1 MPAGRGEEAAERF
14 AAAVELGRTPGLHD
28 VDELARELE
37 IVAMLRSR
45 GAEFAPHPDAKAR
58 AKQRLMAAFAEQHAG
73 ARPVFR
79 MSSMAP
85 GSADIRAEVRTGA
98 DSEPTALLDR
108 VGDPVDATAE
118 TTAIPCVEDEAE
130 EAPDESAEEPIERA
144 ELASVTE
151 LVPGTGRRAAH
162 RGRARPAVSPASA
175 ARRRAG
181 IVGAAALA
189 MMVALAS
196 TGVFLSR
203 DALPGDA
210 LYGVKRVAEQVG
222 LALTFDEEAR
232 AQRQLELAALRLD
245 EVSQLVARDQQ
256 AAADA
261 NLLAQTMQEFGTST
275 SEGSRTLLADEQ
287 VVAGGGIGDLQA
299 WAASQAARLAALRSE
314 LPQPLVAQADSSI
327 ALLDRVL
334 GRTEALRA
342 RADCSE
348 IISGI
353 VDEVGALPAEG
364 LCAPRPVTPETEE
377 AEGGSGSAG
386 TTVDTRRSVGG
397 SAVNATP
404 DAGTTR
410 VPTETPTA
418 VGGEGDQLR
427 STADDELSDDAP
439 ATTAEP
445 EPTPR
450 GDGTSVPLPLPLV
463 PPITLPSLVPGG
475 GVITIGG

>member
-45 GAEFAPHPDAKAR
+45 GAEFAPHPDAKAH

-73 ARPVFR
+73 ARHVVG
-79 MSSMAP
+79 MSSVPRMA
-85 GSADIRAEVRTGA
+85 GITMASDG
-98 DSEPTALLDR
+98 EPTALLDR
-108 VGDPVDATAE
+108 VGEPVDATAE
-118 TTAIPCVEDEAE
+118 TTAIPLVEDEAE
-130 EAPDESAEEPIERA
+130 EAPDESAEEPVERA

-151 LVPGTGRRAAH
+151 LKPGTSRKAARRERARRASA
-162 RGRARPAVSPASA
+162 ASA
-175 ARRRAG
+175 ARRRGG

-222 LALTFDEEAR
+222 LALTFDDEAR

-245 EVSQLVARDQQ
+245 EVSQLVARNEQ

-261 NLLAQTMQEFGTST
+261 NLLAATIQEFGSAT

-299 WAASQAARLAALRSE
+299 WAAAQVARLAALRSD
-314 LPQPLVAQADSSI
+314 LPQPVMAQADSSI

-364 LCAPRPVTPETEE
+364 LCAPRPVTPENEDV
-377 AEGGSGSAG
+377 EGSPGTPG
-386 TTVDTRRSVGG
+386 TTNEIRRGERG
-397 SAVNATP
+397 AAVNGAP
-404 DAGTTR
+404 DGEGTS
-410 VPTETPTA
+410 VPTETPTTI
-418 VGGEGDQLR
+418 GPDGERVSSSTSGDE
-427 STADDELSDDAP
+427 ELTGEPS
-439 ATTAEP
+439 TTAEP
-445 EPTPR
+445 TPTQSDER
-450 GDGTSVPLPLPLV
+450 TAVPLPLPLM

-475 GVITIGG
+475 QGITIGG

>member
-1 MPAGRGEEAAERF
+1 MPAGRGEVERF

-45 GAEFAPHPDAKAR
+45 GAEFAPRPDAKTR

-73 ARPVFR
+73 ARPVVG

-85 GSADIRAEVRTGA
+85 GSADISAAA
-98 DSEPTALLDR
+98 DGEPTALLDR

-118 TTAIPCVEDEAE
+118 TKAIPCVEDEPE
-130 EAPDESAEEPIERA
+130 PAPEESAEEPIERA

-151 LVPGTGRRAAH
+151 LVPGTGRKPAR
-162 RGRARPAVSPASA
+162 RGRARRGASPASA
-175 ARRRAG
+175 ARRRAA
-181 IVGAAALA
+181 IVGAAALV

-196 TGVFLSR
+196 TSVFLSR

-210 LYGVKRVAEQVG
+210 LYGVKRVAEEVG

-245 EVSQLVARDQQ
+245 EVSQLVARNEQ

-261 NLLAQTMQEFGTST
+261 NLLAQTIQEFGTAT
-275 SEGSRTLLADEQ
+275 SEGSRTLLANEQ

-299 WAASQAARLAALRSE
+299 WAAAQAARLAALRSE
-314 LPQPLVAQADSSI
+314 LPQPVVASADSSI
-327 ALLDRVL
+327 ALLDQVL
-334 GRTEALRA
+334 GRTEALQA

-353 VDEVGALPAEG
+353 VDGLGPLPAEG
-364 LCAPRPVTPETEE
+364 LCAPRPGTPESGRSVRSGEPGGAGGGGESADPSGGEPGTAVDTAPGTDG
-377 AEGGSGSAG
+377 AEVPSAG
-386 TTVDTRRSVGG
+386 TPTIRPEGGTVQSRS
-397 SAVNATP
+397 AEPADKP
-404 DAGTTR
+404 
-410 VPTETPTA
+410 TPTA
-418 VGGEGDQLR
+418 GPTSRQPGED
-427 STADDELSDDAP
+427 TAI
-439 ATTAEP
+439 
-445 EPTPR
+445 
-450 GDGTSVPLPLPLV
+450 PLPLPLV
-463 PPITLPSLVPGG
+463 PPITLPLLGPNG